1 MRTSALLCALLSVV
15 LGSSGATADTIPF
28 PGSYPTIQAAID
40 RAPDGSVIQLAP
52 GHYHELLTLY
62 GITHGLTLRGD
73 PANPASV
80 ILDGDGQLDSVL
92 RISGSSSALVIE
104 GITITGGRG
113 LSGNG
118 GAVFMNESQ
127 PVFRD
132 CVFTDNHAD
141 GQGGAVFILNSGG
154 LFQRCVFHDNTSNNI
169 GGAILMHAGS
179 STAFEACQFLD
190 NTSGV
195 TEPLS
200 TYGGAIVV
208 DDSSASFVGCKISGN
223 RSKGAAGGIAV
234 TAPSYDRPTQ
244 VVTFRDTEISDNMA
258 DRGGPDLL
266 AAAEGGG
273 LHIEDNASAVL
284 ERCHV
289 HDNVANR
296 GGGLNVYRAR
306 YTITDSLI
314 ENNRA
319 DTLDGGAGSGGGI
332 YAASVNTAPP
342 ARDPARVEIIRTAI
356 RGNSAASGGGLYV
369 QGDFGGLTANHA
381 SLVITNSV
389 IAANTASVAG
399 GGIEADETDATITG
413 SIILSNVVG
422 SGGSYGGGILSSA
435 GSNLSVSN
443 TAIAGNAT
451 AQRGGGIYVD
461 QGGHV
466 DIANSELFANMANPF
481 LGGGAIAVGQ
491 APGPVAPPIT
501 GSVTRTVIAENG
513 PDVQI
518 YEADCD
524 LASWSTVTYTSNTI
538 HGRATPYYR
547 SCNGASASVAAFNG
561 LTGKASGNVSGTAT
575 FARFLAAP
583 GTITAGNASVL
594 AWSVPGAS
602 SLTIDGGVGTVGGP
616 SQTRDVAPGAS
627 TTYALAQAMTLRG
640 TAIVTVACAALG
652 IPFPRT
658 PAHGGPSGLASSAVL
673 AWYAAAGATTYD
685 LYVDTTDD
693 PTTLVA
699 QDLTDTTFRLDG
711 LTEATNY
718 NWKVVAKSPKCGST
732 SGSPVFSFHPGTTA
746 TACTFRD
753 EFDDGPASD
762 WVRTGKGAMGVVDG
776 ALRLV
781 GAPMLM
787 ATPPADAL
795 GDGSFSVS
803 LMVASR
809 KRWEARLVFAFRDK
823 RNYREAFV
831 QSNGAV
837 RLYDRSGKRSK
848 VVARARRKLTPGTA
862 AVLRLDVA
870 SKTTSL
876 SINGQ
881 QVLNGT
887 FRAAAQGTVGIEA
900 LKSTLTIDNVCIDAG
915 R

>member
-15 LGSSGATADTIPF
+15 LGSSGAAADTIPF

-40 RAPDGSVIQLAP
+40 GAPDGSVIQLAP

-92 RISGSSSALVIE
+92 RISDSSSALVIE
-104 GITITGGRG
+104 GVTITGGRG
-113 LSGNG
+113 LSGRG

-141 GQGGAVFILNSGG
+141 QGGAVFILKSGG

-169 GGAILMHAGS
+169 GGAILMHDGS

-195 TEPLS
+195 TEPLA
-200 TYGGAIVV
+200 TYGGALVV
-208 DDSSASFVGCKISGN
+208 NDSSATFVGCKISGN
-223 RSKGAAGGIAV
+223 HSKYAAGGIAV

-244 VVTFRDTEISDNMA
+244 VVTFRDTEISDNVA
-258 DRGGPDLL
+258 DRGAPGLP
-266 AAAEGGG
+266 AAEGGG
-273 LHIEDNASAVL
+273 MHIEDNAYAIL

-289 HDNVANR
+289 HDNVAHR

-314 ENNRA
+314 EDNRA
-319 DTLDGGAGSGGGI
+319 DTVDGGAGAGGGI

-342 ARDPARVEIIRTAI
+342 TRDPARVEIIRTAI
-356 RGNSAASGGGLYV
+356 RGNSAASGGGMYV
-369 QGDFGGLTANHA
+369 QGDFGGLTTNHA

-389 IAANTASVAG
+389 IAANTASVGG

-422 SGGSYGGGILSSA
+422 SGGSYGGGILSAA

-443 TAIAGNAT
+443 TTIAGNAT
-451 AQRGGGIYVD
+451 AQQGGGIYVD

-466 DIANSELFANMANPF
+466 DIADSELFANTANPSI
-481 LGGGAIAVGQ
+481 GGGAIAVGQ
-491 APGPVAPPIT
+491 APGPVAGPIS

-524 LASWSTVTYTSNTI
+524 LASWSTVTYTSNTM
-538 HGRATPYYR
+538 HGSATPYYR

-561 LTGKASGNVSGTAT
+561 LRGKASGNVSAPAT

-583 GTITAGNASVL
+583 GTITAGSASVL

-602 SLTIDGGVGTVGGP
+602 SLTVDGGVGTVGGP
-616 SQTRDVAPGAS
+616 SQTRDVAPGAT
-627 TTYALAQAMTLRG
+627 TTYALAQGMTPRG
-640 TAIVTVACAALG
+640 TATVTVACAALG

-658 PAHGGPSGLASSAVL
+658 PAHGGLSGLASSAVL

-699 QDLTDTTFRLDG
+699 QDLTDTTFTLDG

-718 NWKVVAKSPKCGST
+718 NWKVVATSPQCGST
-732 SGSPVFSFHPGTTA
+732 SASPVFSFHPGSTA
-746 TACTFRD
+746 TACTFHD
-753 EFDDGPASD
+753 EFDDGLASD
-762 WVRTGKGAMGVVDG
+762 WARTGKGVMGVVDG

-787 ATPPADAL
+787 AAPPAAAF

-803 LMVASR
+803 LNFAGR
-809 KRWEARLVFAFRDK
+809 KRSEARLVFAVRDK
-823 RNYREAFV
+823 RNYREAVV
-831 QSNGAV
+831 QGNGAV
-837 RLYDRSGKRSK
+837 RLYERAGPRRK

-870 SKTTSL
+870 GNTTSL
-876 SINGQ
+876 SINGNQ
-881 QVLNGT
+881 ALNGT
-887 FRAAAQGTVGIEA
+887 FSAAAQGTVGIKA
-900 LKSTLTIDNVCIDAG
+900 LRSTFTIDDVCIDAG
-915 R
+915 S